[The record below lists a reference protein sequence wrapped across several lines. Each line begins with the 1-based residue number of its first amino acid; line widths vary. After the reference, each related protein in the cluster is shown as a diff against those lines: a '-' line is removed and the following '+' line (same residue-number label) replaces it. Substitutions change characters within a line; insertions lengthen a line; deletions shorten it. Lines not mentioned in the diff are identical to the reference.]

1 MDNLMTTK
9 RDLLKA
15 FLLDVVQHYDQG
27 YTLEDR
33 LRMATFQQT
42 SRAERIEIM
51 GENYAYGEVL
61 HRPSQTP
68 DGQRSA
74 KSTTRNKPHTFDVFL
89 WHKLDDGD
97 SYEQSSQKLWDDLTY
112 EKDDSEEDYGVIPSI
127 ENKSYFEDSGNQY
140 IVLKPVNIQSHE
152 VVMDNNPLEL
162 AHFMNFQVTIKG

>member
-1 MDNLMTTK
+1 MANLMTTK

-15 FLLDVVQHYDQG
+15 FLLDVVQNYDPD

-33 LRMATFQQT
+33 LRMATFNQT
-42 SRAERIEIM
+42 SRAERLAIM
-51 GENYAYGEVL
+51 GKNYAYGEVL

-89 WHKLDDGD
+89 WYKLDDAD
-97 SYEQSSQKLWDDLTY
+97 SYAQSSQKLWDDLT
-112 EKDDSEEDYGVIPSI
+112 EADDGVIPKV

-162 AHFMNFQVTIKG
+162 AHFMNFQITIKG

>member
-1 MDNLMTTK
+1 MANLMTTK

-15 FLLDVVQHYDQG
+15 FLLGVVQNYDPN

-33 LRMATFQQT
+33 LRMATFNQT
-42 SRAERIEIM
+42 SRAERIAIM

-68 DGQRSA
+68 QGQRSA
-74 KSTTRNKPHTFDVFL
+74 KSTTRRKPHTFDVFL
-89 WHKLDDGD
+89 WYKLDDAD
-97 SYEQSSQKLWDDLTY
+97 SYSQSSQKLWDDLTY
-112 EKDDSEEDYGVIPSI
+112 EKENGVIPSI
-127 ENKSYFEDSGNQY
+127 EKKPYFEDSGNQY
-140 IVLKPVNIQSHE
+140 TVLKPVNIQSHE